1 MRFSS
6 HTKTLFLAVLLAY
19 LSNANAL
26 ETPMKSKADP
36 RIQYVDYKSN
46 QVVKV
51 NGATGCITTIVFAAG
66 EEVTNYGSGFSTA
79 WEFSASGNN
88 FFLKPKMRDGSTN
101 LVIVTNK
108 RIYNIDVQLVNK
120 PKDATHRL
128 TYTYTREAQKIKAAK
143 RKQEEVENELNKK
156 DPHVYET
163 YPAGNWNYTENF
175 ASSEGSKVIAPVEV
189 HDNGRFTYFKFR
201 NNQDFPAVYKV
212 STDGESL
219 VNYHV
224 ENGVMVVHGVYA
236 EYRLRAGSD
245 VVGVYNE
252 SYEEIHNQTID
263 VTPVNPSTVKGV
275 VREIR

>member
-156 DPHVYET
+156 DPHVSTRIFGGFFSRYFLF
-163 YPAGNWNYTENF
+163 GWLF
-175 ASSEGSKVIAPVEV
+175 IGVLVCFVVIIATCYFCQ
-189 HDNGRFTYFKFR
+189 GR
-201 NNQDFPAVYKV
+201 
-212 STDGESL
+212 
-219 VNYHV
+219 
-224 ENGVMVVHGVYA
+224 
-236 EYRLRAGSD
+236 
-245 VVGVYNE
+245 
-252 SYEEIHNQTID
+252 
-263 VTPVNPSTVKGV
+263 
-275 VREIR
+275 

>member
-156 DPHVYET
+156 DPHVYEN

-212 STDGESL
+212 STDGE
-219 VNYHV
+219 
-224 ENGVMVVHGVYA
+224 
-236 EYRLRAGSD
+236 
-245 VVGVYNE
+245 
-252 SYEEIHNQTID
+252 
-263 VTPVNPSTVKGV
+263 
-275 VREIR
+275 

>member
-143 RKQEEVENELNKK
+143 RKQEEVEKRAHHNGKEL
-156 DPHVYET
+156 
-163 YPAGNWNYTENF
+163 
-175 ASSEGSKVIAPVEV
+175 
-189 HDNGRFTYFKFR
+189 
-201 NNQDFPAVYKV
+201 
-212 STDGESL
+212 
-219 VNYHV
+219 
-224 ENGVMVVHGVYA
+224 
-236 EYRLRAGSD
+236 
-245 VVGVYNE
+245 
-252 SYEEIHNQTID
+252 
-263 VTPVNPSTVKGV
+263 
-275 VREIR
+275 